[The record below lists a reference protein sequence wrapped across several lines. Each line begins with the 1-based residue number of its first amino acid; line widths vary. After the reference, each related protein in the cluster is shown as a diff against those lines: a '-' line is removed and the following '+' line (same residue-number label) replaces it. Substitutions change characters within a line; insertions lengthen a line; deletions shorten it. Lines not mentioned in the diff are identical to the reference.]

1 MQKVEWLI
9 MIMMCLFTYVQ
20 MLACIYLY
28 IGKSEDKEIARVAE
42 KKEIRISHRVLEIV
56 LGTLIFPLSLK
67 IYLLSIY

>member
-1 MQKVEWLI
+1 MQKVEWMI

-28 IGKSEDKEIARVAE
+28 IGKSEDKEIVRVAE
-42 KKEIRISHRVLEIV
+42 KKEIKISHRVLEIV